1 MTSLRVMRDAM
12 ARRMKTSAG
21 VEGIIGVAEGFGAL
35 PAMRQPAPTSPAIH
49 NRAPAFHESMNPD
62 IDADEVDRARAQ
74 QYALLAALLV
84 RAPNAETLAQ
94 LTRLQGTPTP
104 LGLTHIALADAA
116 GSVTE
121 AEARSEFFNLFIG
134 VGRGELMPYASY
146 YLTGFLQDLPL
157 ARLRE
162 DLQRL
167 GLARAEKH
175 YDPED
180 HIGTLCEIMSGLA
193 DGSLELPADEAKPF
207 FERHLA
213 PWATRFFTDLEM
225 SKTGKFYRAVGA
237 VGRTFME
244 IEAEAFALD

>member
-1 MTSLRVMRDAM
+1 MRFVRDAK
-12 ARRMKTSAG
+12 ARRMKTNAG
-21 VEGIIGVAEGFGAL
+21 VEGIFEVAEGFGAL
-35 PAMRQPAPTSPAIH
+35 PTSHRPAPKV
-49 NRAPAFHESMNPD
+49 PAFHESMNPD
-62 IDADEVDRARAQ
+62 FDADEVDRARAQ
-74 QYALLAALLV
+74 QYALLGALLV

-104 LGLTHIALADAA
+104 LGLTHIALAEAA
-116 GSVTE
+116 GAVSE
-121 AEARSEFFNLFIG
+121 AEARSEFFGLFIG

-162 DLQRL
+162 DLGRL

-193 DGSLELPADEAKPF
+193 DGSLGLPGKEAKPF
-207 FERHLA
+207 FARHLA
-213 PWATRFFTDLEM
+213 PWAGRFFTDLEM

-244 IEAEAFALD
+244 IEAEAFALDD

>member
-1 MTSLRVMRDAM
+1 MASLRVMRDAK
-12 ARRMKTSAG
+12 ARRMKTNAG
-21 VEGIIGVAEGFGAL
+21 LEGTIGVAEGFGAL
-35 PAMRQPAPTSPAIH
+35 PAMRHPAQTS
-49 NRAPAFHESMNPD
+49 FHEIMNPD
-62 IDADEVDRARAQ
+62 FDTDEVDRARAW

-84 RAPNAETLAQ
+84 RAPNAQTLAQ

-104 LGLTHIALADAA
+104 LGLTHIALAEAA
-116 GSVTE
+116 GGVSE

-157 ARLRE
+157 ARLRS
-162 DLQRL
+162 DLARL

-193 DGSLELPADEAKPF
+193 DGSLGLPADEAKPF
-207 FERHLA
+207 FARHLA
-213 PWATRFFTDLEM
+213 PWAMRFFTDLEM
-225 SKTGKFYRAVGA
+225 SKAGKLYRAVGA

-244 IEAEAFALD
+244 IEAEAFALDD